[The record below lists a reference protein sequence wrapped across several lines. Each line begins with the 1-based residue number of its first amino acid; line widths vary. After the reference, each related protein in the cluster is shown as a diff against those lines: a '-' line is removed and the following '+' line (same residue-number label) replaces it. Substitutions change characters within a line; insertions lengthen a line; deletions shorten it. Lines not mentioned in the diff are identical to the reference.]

1 MSEDETWCPCG
12 DSKADHR
19 YLCGGKLHADLDK
32 LFATEAGADCTFV
45 LPEGEIKAHKIILS
59 ARVEVFER
67 MFSSNCTESQ
77 TNRVAITDC
86 DLSSFKAFLNY
97 VYCGVLHRPFDLYN
111 LLSLTSKYMLPEL
124 VCACVPALKTELG
137 ALTEPYEAMA
147 FAEKMMKL
155 AKTCDISIVTYLCED
170 ALIERLND
178 VINGEST
185 ITEEDSLDYVTDLL
199 ILSHEQNGTRLKEK
213 CLEYFNDE
221 DCTVTFRSGRYGRMN
236 AYPTL
241 LAQLTG

>member
-1 MSEDETWCPCG
+1 MSEGDSWCPCG
-12 DSKADHR
+12 DSRADHR
-19 YLCGGKLHADLDK
+19 YLCGGKLHDDLDK
-32 LFATEAGADCTFV
+32 LFASEDGADCTFV
-45 LPEGEIKAHKIILS
+45 LPEGEIKAHKNILS
-59 ARVEVFER
+59 ARVDVFKR
-67 MFSSNCTESQ
+67 MFASNCTESQ
-77 TNRVAITDC
+77 TNRVDITDC
-86 DLSSFKAFLNY
+86 DLSSFKAFLNF

-137 ALTEPYEAMA
+137 ALTEPYEALA

-178 VINGEST
+178 LIM
-185 ITEEDSLDYVTDLL
+185 IDIADRDDSFEYIVELL
-199 ILSHEQNGTRLKEK
+199 ILSHEQNGARLKET
-213 CLEYFNDE
+213 CLKIVNDQDE
-221 DCTVTFRSGRYGRMN
+221 IVSFRQGRHGRLK